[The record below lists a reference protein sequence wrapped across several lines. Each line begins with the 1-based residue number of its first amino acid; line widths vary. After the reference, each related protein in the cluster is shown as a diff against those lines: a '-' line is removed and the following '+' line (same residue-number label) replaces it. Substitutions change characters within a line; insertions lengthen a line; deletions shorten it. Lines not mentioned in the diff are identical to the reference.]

1 MVAASKELRRL
12 RLAFTHEMLLKSRLW
27 RRLAD
32 GVSKVHG
39 LSDAVA
45 IPLILIGRLG
55 TLTQTALADAI
66 GVEGPTLV
74 RHLDHLC
81 ALGLIERKE
90 DPSDRRAKLLRLT
103 ASGTALLEKL
113 EADLARLREEAFA
126 DVSTADLEACL
137 RVFQAI
143 DDYADRGVESEP
155 AEAARRARA

>member
-1 MVAASKELRRL
+1 MAASKELCRL

-74 RHLDHLC
+74 RHLDHLS
-81 ALGLIERKE
+81 AMGLIERRE
-90 DPSDRRAKLLRLT
+90 DPSDRRAKLLNLT
-103 ASGTALLEKL
+103 ASGKLL
-113 EADLARLREEAFA
+113 LARIEGDLGHLRDEAFA
-126 DVSTADLEACL
+126 HITAEDFEACL
-137 RVFQAI
+137 RVFRAI
-143 DDYADRGVESEP
+143 EDHAKNG
-155 AEAARRARA
+155 AETERAAPPRRARAG